1 MSKIELPAVTGN
13 NNTSRINDNFK
24 KIEDA
29 LNQEVLYRN
38 GYVGEP
44 NEMETNLD
52 MNGKEILNVATG
64 TSDGSLVTKSYVDQG
79 LSLKFDKSGGPLSGP
94 VDMQNNQINNLP
106 NATQPSQPATYAQLL
121 QVESAGDPLL
131 RSELY
136 APGGAGLIG
145 FQQAGTGAAPR
156 TVESKL
162 GESVSVKDFGAKGD
176 GIADDTNALNEFWAY
191 IKTDLI
197 SLYPVSLPFATKNY
211 VIPPGVY
218 RVTSSVNWTAL
229 QAWNV
234 QIEANG
240 AVIVGEVNGKSIV
253 DSIGCRGVHI
263 QGLGVIGHPSF
274 TPKSGILIGPVGT
287 NTCGNNK
294 FSDVKIFGNFSI
306 SAMHNIGSETT
317 RHDMCYYMNQRG
329 FSMAGDGLH
338 KLGAVSDYQAIRAPG
353 VAVSFTNNAF
363 ASCRF
368 ENGDKTSTYLDS
380 VYMEATRGWAF
391 DSGCYFLAFDGAGI
405 RIVDATGVYRTS
417 NLKVDGLFETNQAPG
432 LKYVIRVVVGS
443 ETQSS
448 AILTSSFTMATPHA
462 NVAAIRV
469 ETAAGGSLT
478 TGLFSFLDCELKV
491 DNAEYGM
498 TKLFDGSRIAFT
510 GHITCRSS
518 SIINVKDLLRGYGTI
533 TTDSPP
539 SIPSTVGNTQLAFTC
554 YGGEVLS
561 GQGVQ
566 HMLGGGS
573 EIAFQGGTHP
583 SVRATGA
590 AADVDLRLL
599 GKGAGLVRFGA
610 VTTNADAPVTGYIT
624 IKDSSGTTRK
634 LAVIS

>member
-1 MSKIELPAVTGN
+1 MTDVIQQLQEAAAKATQASAKADTWANGAVG
-13 NNTSRINDNFK
+13 
-24 KIEDA
+24 
-29 LNQEVLYRN
+29 
-38 GYVGEP
+38 
-44 NEMETNLD
+44 
-52 MNGKEILNVATG
+52 
-64 TSDGSLVTKSYVDQG
+64 VTVPTD
-79 LSLKFDKSGGPLSGP
+79 SGP
-94 VDMQNNQINNLP
+94 VPTIAEFTRANQVRADSAIDALGWV
-106 NATQPSQPATYAQLL
+106 L
-121 QVESAGDPLL
+121 AGDFTTGCTVTERNQYVLVVGGSGYRWDGVLPKVV
-131 RSELY
+131 
-136 APGGAGLIG
+136 APGSSPTPIATGAWVLVVDATLRGELASSDGAELVG
-145 FQQAGTGAAPR
+145 FQQSGTGAVAR
-156 TVESKL
+156 TADSKL
-162 GESVSVKDFGAKGD
+162 REFVSVKDFGAVGD
-176 GIADDTNALNEFWAY
+176 GITDDSDAINAFWQY
-191 IKTDLI
+191 VKGDLVN
-197 SLYPVSLPFATKNY
+197 LYPTSLPFAKNKY

-218 RVTSSVNWTAL
+218 RVTKSINWTGL

-234 QIEANG
+234 HIEASG
-240 AVIVGEVNGKSIV
+240 AIIVGEVNGKSII
-253 DSIGCRGVHI
+253 DIIGCRGVHVH
-263 QGLGVIGHPSF
+263 GLGVVGASSF
-274 TPKSGILIGPVGT
+274 TPKSGILIGNIGT
-287 NTCGNNK
+287 ATCGNNK
-294 FSDVKIFGNFSI
+294 FEDVKILGNFSI
-306 SAMHNIGSETT
+306 AAMHNIGSETT
-317 RHDMCYYMNQRG
+317 IHDMCYYMNRRG
-329 FSMAGDGLH
+329 FSMAGDSLH
-338 KLGAVSDYQAIRAPG
+338 KLGAVSDYQSLRSPG
-353 VAVSFTNNAF
+353 VAVSFTNNLF
-363 ASCRF
+363 TSCRF
-368 ENGDKTSTYLDS
+368 ENADKTSTYLDS
-380 VYMEATRGWAF
+380 VYLEATLGWSF
-391 DSGCYFLAFDGAGI
+391 DAGCYFLAFDGACV

-539 SIPSTVGNTQLAFTC
+539 SIPSTVDNTQLAFTC
-554 YGGEVLS
+554 YGGGVLS

-573 EIAFQGGTHP
+573 EIAFQGGTNP
-583 SVRATGA
+583 AVRATGA